1 MSSAMTYAEVV
12 SQVWKCWCSH
22 NFSPNYTSVLTLH
35 GMARHS
41 RLCGDTAV
49 LAQVREML
57 QPWILGEIK
66 TCGGTFGY
74 NVYRFGGNAAAWLWQ
89 QGELPEAAGTLCAA
103 AGMLCHEHPRSED
116 GLFQKHL
123 VPYNNYVWIDT
134 VFGVCPFLLWVGK
147 TSGQAEFVDEA
158 CRQMLGHHRRLFDA
172 KLGIY
177 HQAFNANNSGCLTP
191 GHWGRGQGWAVF
203 ALAELADDVPPE
215 HPDCQ
220 PLRALTQEVL
230 AKVLPYQDD
239 QGMWHQALEDFGSYP
254 ETSGTG
260 LILYALGRGLA
271 NGSLDRGLF
280 LPHYLRGLR
289 ALLRYVSLDGSVF
302 NCCIGCLAPGY
313 NGTVADYALHPW
325 KLNDNHAFGPVLHAF
340 GQAAELERKQMLPAL
355 ADILRG

>member
-1 MSSAMTYAEVV
+1 MSSEMTYTEVV
-12 SQVWKCWCSH
+12 SRVWKRWCSCDFYPSYPH
-22 NFSPNYTSVLTLH
+22 VLIFH

-41 RLCGDTAV
+41 WLSGDKAT

-57 QPWILGEIK
+57 QPWLKGEIK
-66 TCGGTFGY
+66 TCGGIFGY

-89 QGELPEAAGTLCAA
+89 LGELPEAAETMIASA
-103 AGMLCHEHPRSED
+103 EMLCKHPRSED
-116 GLFQKHL
+116 GLFQQNL

-147 TSGQAEFVDEA
+147 TSGRSEFVDEC
-158 CRQMLGHHRRLFDA
+158 CRQMLGHHRRLFDE
-172 KLGIY
+172 KMGIY
-177 HQAFNANNSGCLTP
+177 HQAFNARNSGCLTP
-191 GHWGRGQGWAVF
+191 GHWGRGQGWAAF

-220 PLRALTQEVL
+220 TLRTLTQEVL
-230 AKVLPYQDD
+230 EKVLPYQDKD
-239 QGMWHQALEDFGSYP
+239 GMWHQALEDFGSYP
-254 ETSGTG
+254 ETSGTS
-260 LILYALGRGLA
+260 LLLYAMGRGLA
-271 NGSLDRGLF
+271 SGLLDKGLF

-325 KLNDNHAFGPVLHAF
+325 KMNDTHAFGPVIHAL
-340 GQAAELERKQMLPAL
+340 GQAAELERKQMIPPL
-355 ADILRG
+355 AEVLKD